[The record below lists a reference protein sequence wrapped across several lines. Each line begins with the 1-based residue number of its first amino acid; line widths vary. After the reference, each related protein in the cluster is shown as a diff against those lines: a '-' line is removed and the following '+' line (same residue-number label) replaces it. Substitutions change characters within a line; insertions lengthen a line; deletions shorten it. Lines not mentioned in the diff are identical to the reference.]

1 MDNNMIWR
9 FRVLAEQVFRV
20 AQILADHED
29 ILSEN
34 LTFIKYASYNHI
46 PGEIPTEPMVLSV

>member
-1 MDNNMIWR
+1 MDKHMIWC

-29 ILSEN
+29 IL
-34 LTFIKYASYNHI
+34 
-46 PGEIPTEPMVLSV
+46 TEDEVVDLECVKDTLKECFDLEE

>member
-34 LTFIKYASYNHI
+34 EVIDLECVKDTLKDCFDVV
-46 PGEIPTEPMVLSV
+46 E